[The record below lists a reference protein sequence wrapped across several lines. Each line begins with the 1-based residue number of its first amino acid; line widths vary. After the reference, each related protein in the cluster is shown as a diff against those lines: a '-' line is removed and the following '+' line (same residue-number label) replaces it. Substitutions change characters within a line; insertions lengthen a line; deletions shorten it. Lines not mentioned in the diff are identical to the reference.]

1 MSDTDLELLAS
12 YAREK
17 GDDAFAEI
25 VRRHLNLV
33 YGAALRQVRS
43 PQLAE
48 EVAQCVFL
56 ELARQTSRLSSDTI
70 LAAWLYKVTHR
81 ISLNFVRGEIR
92 RQVREHAALEMNA
105 MEATTTDWKEIEP
118 LLDEGMHSLDESD
131 RAAVLLR
138 YFENKSLREVGQ
150 FFGASEDAAQKRVS
164 RAVERLRA
172 FFIKRGIPIGAS
184 SLVLVISANAAQ
196 AAPVSLSAAI
206 TTAASLGKTISA
218 TATGTI
224 TTTKAIAMTTLQKA
238 VVTTLAILL
247 CGTTAVLVTS
257 KVKEGSKPAEN
268 IAVNLDKYVGG
279 FEMTDRKIEIKKQA
293 NGLAVHI
300 DGNLAFVAYP
310 KSADKFAS
318 HDHNS
323 LTEMTFVRD
332 GSGLA
337 TQFALVRDG
346 RNLGELKRTG
356 Q

>member
-1 MSDTDLELLAS
+1 MSRTDLELLDS
-12 YAREK
+12 YAHGT

-56 ELARQTSRLSSDTI
+56 ELARQASHLSPDTI

-81 ISLNFVRGEIR
+81 ISLNFLRGEIR
-92 RQVREHAALEMNA
+92 RQVREQTALEMNA
-105 MEATTTDWKEIEP
+105 MDATTNWKEIEP

-150 FFGASEDAAQKRVS
+150 FFGTSEDAAQKRVS
-164 RAVERLRA
+164 RGVERLRE
-172 FFIKRGIPIGAS
+172 FFMKRGITIGAS
-184 SLVLVISANAAQ
+184 SLMVVLSANAAQ
-196 AAPVSLSAAI
+196 AAPVGLSGAI
-206 TTAASLGKTISA
+206 TAALGKTIA
-218 TATGTI
+218 TTATV
-224 TTTKAIAMTTLQKA
+224 TTTKAIAMTILQKTVA
-238 VVTTLAILL
+238 ATVAILL
-247 CGTTAVLVTS
+247 CGTTAVLVSS
-257 KVKEGSKPAEN
+257 KLKEGSKSSEG
-268 IAVNLDKYVGG
+268 IAMNLDKYVGQ
-279 FEMTDRKIEIKKQA
+279 FEMIDHRIDIKKQA
-293 NGLAVHI
+293 NGLAVNI

-310 KSADKFAS
+310 KSVDKFAS

-323 LTEMTFVRD
+323 LTELTFVRD
-332 GSGLA
+332 GSGRA

-346 RNLGELKRTG
+346 RKLGDLRRTG